1 MLRSERSERL
11 EAWATGI
18 VLDPTLRD
26 GPSGLL
32 RVRSWYAVA
41 EGV

>member
-32 RVRSWYAVA
+32 RVRMCLAP
-41 EGV
+41 